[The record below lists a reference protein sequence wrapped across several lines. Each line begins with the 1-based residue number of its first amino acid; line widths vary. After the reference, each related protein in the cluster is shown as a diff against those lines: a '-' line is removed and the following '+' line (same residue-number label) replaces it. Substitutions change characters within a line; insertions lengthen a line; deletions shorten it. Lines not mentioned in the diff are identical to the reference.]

1 MSDSESIKDNL
12 SEKSLSDKNIKDKK
26 TEKLTSALYLVTNFL
41 SDNDPIKWKIRER
54 ALDILYFATRDHPQ
68 VLSHIADL
76 IRLIDV
82 VILDRQSSAMN
93 FGLLRQEYSLLYGL
107 VQNQVNTPL
116 SNIVLEPLPLPAATA
131 KHLPEKALKLTRFKT
146 ITKNERQ
153 SLILQSLTA
162 DVWSAIKDIA
172 KKLPN
177 LSSKTVQ
184 RELNALAEA
193 GLVKRIGA
201 RRWSRYRKI

>member
-1 MSDSESIKDNL
+1 MSDSKSLKDNL
-12 SEKSLSDKNIKDKK
+12 SEKDIKDKK

-41 SDNDPIKWKIRER
+41 SDNDPIKWKIRDR

-93 FGLLRQEYSLLYGL
+93 FGLLRQEYSLLYEL
-107 VQNQVNTPL
+107 IQNQINTPL
-116 SNIVLEPLPLPAATA
+116 SNIVLESLPLPAVTA
-131 KHLPEKALKLTRFKT
+131 KHPPEKALKSAFSKT

-153 SLILQSLTA
+153 SVILQSLTA
-162 DVWSAIKDIA
+162 DAWSAIKDIA

-177 LSSKTVQ
+177 LSRKTVQ
-184 RELNALAEA
+184 RELNVLAET

-201 RRWSRYRKI
+201 RRWSRYRLP